1 MEELSKS
8 ILERIPL
15 YLHYLKSKEL
25 EEVTNVSSAK
35 IAKGV
40 KLGEVQVRKDL
51 AKISGA
57 GRPRTGYVKD
67 ELVADLT
74 AVVNHEKGLSAVI
87 CGAGK
92 IGKAL
97 LSFDGFEEYG
107 IKMIAAFDND
117 EGKLGD
123 YDGKPIYPI
132 GALKKF
138 VKSERVKIGVIA
150 VPDRFAQDVCDQLI
164 LSGVKAIWN
173 FAPTRLNV
181 PDGVVLRN
189 ENLAVSLAVLS
200 AKLKKR

>member
-150 VPDRFAQDVCDQLI
+150 VPDRFAQEVCDQLI

>member
-138 VKSERVKIGVIA
+138 VKSEKVKIGVIA